1 MSTRRVPV
9 PKFSMAREDLLTFL
23 RSQPATV
30 LADVLS
36 ELAADHEEVRK
47 RLERMQLTDSPAKLS
62 AFFGKQLAA
71 WKRSRRFHDYEDATG
86 FAAKLEQ
93 WLNQVARE
101 LTPRDP
107 AAAAA
112 LFEAFI
118 EMDGHWFENADDSDG
133 DIGDAVC
140 VACRNWLQAAA
151 KCETPAVVWRE
162 RLLKLANGDG
172 YGARQGLLLEAAI
185 LLPEGELRAAVDDLE
200 RRMAALVIKHAG
212 ASQTPYEVIKVSS
225 AMALLGHALGDPDV
239 KVRSVLS
246 YRSDPNP
253 TQQEQFVRAYLDA
266 GRATDAMKWLQEDWG
281 RLDDRR
287 QRLLAEAYE
296 QLGQPELSHPLRK
309 RLFEEAPSVEAV
321 RLWIDGLL
329 PRHQA
334 QAQEHAKAVAMTIAD
349 PTRAALILMEVGAQ
363 DEAERVLVD
372 KAGAIDG
379 SDYITLPE
387 LAKTLEQ
394 RGLVRGAVAIYRA
407 LMRRI
412 LERAYAPAYG
422 HAARYLAC
430 LRAIASDG
438 VDLAP
443 LAPHQVVEDVLRTK
457 HGRKSAFWARVDGA

>member
-1 MSTRRVPV
+1 
-9 PKFSMAREDLLTFL
+9 MAREDLLKFL

-30 LADVLS
+30 LADVLA
-36 ELAADHEEVRK
+36 ELAADHDEVRK
-47 RLERMQLTDSPAKLS
+47 RLERMQLADSPAKLS
-62 AFFGKQLAA
+62 ASFGKQLAA
-71 WKRSRRFHDYEDATG
+71 WKRSRRFHDHGDAPG

-118 EMDGHWFENADDSDG
+118 EMDGHWFESADDSDG
-133 DIGDAVC
+133 DIGGAVC
-140 VACRNWLQAAA
+140 AACRNWLQAAA
-151 KCETPAVVWRE
+151 RCETPAEVWRE
-162 RLLKLANGDG
+162 RLLKLADGDE
-172 YGARQGLLLEAAI
+172 YGARQELLQEAGT
-185 LLPEGELRAAVDDLE
+185 LLPEAELRVAVDDLE
-200 RRMAALVIKHAG
+200 RRMAVLVTKHAS
-212 ASQTPYEVIKVSS
+212 ASQMPYEVIRVSS
-225 AMALLGHALGDPDV
+225 AMSLLAQALGDPDV

-253 TQQEQFVRAYLDA
+253 MQQEQFVRAYLDA
-266 GRATDAMKWLQEDWG
+266 GRAADAMKWLQEDWG

-287 QRLLAEAYE
+287 QRLLAEAYA

-309 RLFEEAPSVEAV
+309 RLFEDAPSVEAV

-329 PRHQA
+329 PRDQVP
-334 QAQEHAKAVAMTIAD
+334 AQEHAKAVAMTIAD
-349 PTRAALILMEVGAQ
+349 PTRAALILMELGAQ

-372 KAGAIDG
+372 KAEAIDG

-394 RGLVRGAVAIYRA
+394 RGLLRGAVAIYRA
-407 LMRRI
+407 LMGRI

-438 VDLAP
+438 IDLAP
-443 LAPHQVVEDVLRTK
+443 LVPHQAVEDVLRTK
-457 HGRKSAFWARVDGA
+457 HGRKSAFWARVSEGDGV